1 MELTKIKQIF
11 FEVIS
16 TIPGIVNINNING
29 GDKSAPLLDRIN
41 VKKENEYL
49 SFYVDIDIL
58 LGVNVSS
65 LVQEVSQSL
74 HFKFKSS
81 KYKIKEIS
89 FFVSGVIYE

>member
-1 MELTKIKQIF
+1 MAVINQRHYSIESTLKKKMNIF
-11 FEVIS
+11 
-16 TIPGIVNINNING
+16 
-29 GDKSAPLLDRIN
+29 L
-41 VKKENEYL
+41 
-49 SFYVDIDIL
+49 FYVDIDIL

-89 FFVSGVIYE
+89 LFVSGVIYE